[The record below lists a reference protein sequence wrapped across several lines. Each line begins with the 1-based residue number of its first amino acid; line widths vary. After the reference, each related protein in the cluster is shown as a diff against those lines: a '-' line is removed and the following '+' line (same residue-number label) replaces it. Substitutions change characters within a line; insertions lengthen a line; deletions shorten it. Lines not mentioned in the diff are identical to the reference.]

1 MSAPEFIVGA
11 LAITAALSLVMS
23 LAWVIEQ
30 RTGNSG
36 WIDTVWT
43 FGIGAVGVASALV
56 PLGADAEANLP
67 RRWLVAVAIAA
78 WALRLGAHIASRT
91 SGIGDDPR
99 YAALRAGF
107 GEQAAVRM
115 WLLVQKQ
122 AVVSIPLGLAIFL
135 AAHNPA
141 AALRL
146 QDYLA
151 ILVFATAIGGETL
164 ADRELHAFRQTSSG
178 RSGIGGG
185 VCDLGLWRWSR
196 HPNYFFE
203 WLGWVG
209 YPLIAVDFAGGYP
222 WGALA
227 LGAPVCMYWLLAHVS
242 GIPPLEEHM
251 LRTRGTAFRAYQA
264 RTSAFFPWPP
274 RRMTE
279 AMEP

>member
-1 MSAPEFIVGA
+1 VSALEFVVGV
-11 LAITAALSLVMS
+11 LAIAAALSLVMS

-43 FGIGAVGVASALV
+43 FGVGAVGVASALV
-56 PLGADAEANLP
+56 PLGADGAANLP

-78 WALRLGAHIASRT
+78 WALRLGVHIASRT
-91 SGIGDDPR
+91 SGITDDPR
-99 YAALRAGF
+99 YATLRAGF
-107 GEQAAVRM
+107 GEQAPVQM

-122 AVVSIPLGLAIFL
+122 AVVSVPLGLAIFL

-151 ILVFATAIGGETL
+151 ILVFAVAIGGEAL
-164 ADRELHAFRQTSSG
+164 ADRELRAFRQMSSG
-178 RSGIGGG
+178 HGGI
-185 VCDLGLWRWSR
+185 CELGLWRWSR

-203 WLGWVG
+203 WLGWIG

-222 WGALA
+222 WGWFAF
-227 LGAPVCMYWLLAHVS
+227 GAPGCMYWLLVHVS

-251 LRTRGTAFRAYQA
+251 LRTRGAAFRAYQA
-264 RTSAFFPWPP
+264 RTSAFFLWPP
-274 RRMTE
+274 RRMIE